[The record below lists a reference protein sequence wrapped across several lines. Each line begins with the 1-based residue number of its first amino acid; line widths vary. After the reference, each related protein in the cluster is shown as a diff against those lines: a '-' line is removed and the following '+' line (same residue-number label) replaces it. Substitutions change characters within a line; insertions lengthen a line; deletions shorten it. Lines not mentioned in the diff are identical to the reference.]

1 MRQHFPAKQSK
12 KKFPSAK
19 NKGTH
24 FLTSIHKGMTNKP
37 KPILF
42 LWHKRVSKTLL
53 TMKILV
59 LLFIISILPASA
71 ASVFSQN
78 AIISIDMQN
87 VTVREAL
94 HELER
99 HGGISFI
106 YNENLPGLHKIV
118 DLTFQ
123 DKPIKDVLRATLA
136 MADIKYAEIREDFI
150 VLLSA
155 SDQLQAPAY
164 TVTGR
169 VVDDAGVTL
178 PGVTIV
184 VKGSPAI
191 GTVTDIDG
199 RFAINVPDADATLVF
214 SFIGMATQEVA
225 LEGRTVLNVVLGRAI
240 TALDEVV
247 VVGYGTIRK
256 VDITGSVSTVSGDDM
271 IIAPQANFEMG
282 LQGRVAG
289 LQMTSTSAEPGG
301 GISVNV
307 RGTNS
312 LLGNN
317 EPLYVID
324 GFPMQNDN
332 LGRTGGWEGQ
342 RPTNLLASLNPN
354 DIESVQ
360 VLKDASATAIYGARG
375 ANGVILITTKRGRSG
390 DARVDFDYS
399 QSFSNVGGGP
409 FPLVNVYDYARL
421 ENEFYDN
428 TNSTNHRFT
437 TAPNRWGLQN
447 VSPEELRTTYGDG
460 TDWFDHVLQT
470 GMTSNYNLAIHGG
483 DRVLYHISGNY
494 YTERGVVIASDFNR
508 AQFRVNLASQVNDR
522 LKVDVSLSQS
532 RTQGSRML
540 QTGRVLAGGP
550 NRLGIITEAFRASP
564 ITTPEQAFEHNN
576 LLQHVTG
583 SGGVSH
589 FIYNPVR
596 QANEVTNSNASNF
609 FIGSANLDYN
619 ILNDLKITMRAGG
632 NILDE
637 ERILFYPMS
646 VPLGLQSNGMGQH
659 AVFKKNDYLFEN
671 FLTYNKTFAEK
682 HTVNLVGGYSV
693 QSEERK
699 SIGMSGSN
707 YAVDL
712 LGIYGWSN
720 LNNPMSPSTGI
731 SQINTASVYGRLFYN
746 FNDRYLV
753 TFTGRRDGS
762 SVFAEERKYSFFP
775 SVAVAWNVSNEEFL
789 SDMTAL
795 SDLKVRASYG
805 LVGNQA
811 ISPYQSLAR
820 AGSASY
826 PFGTATGIGYMPT
839 GAPNANL
846 LWETTRQFNAGVDVG
861 FLERYNVSI
870 DYYKKN
876 TVDLLQAKP
885 VPTTTGYT
893 SFTTNFGEISN
904 TGVELQLGARVLQG
918 PLRWNTDISW
928 SLNRSVIEDL
938 GLAVDGTPIEFAQVP
953 GTQIQNIPSH
963 MFVKGH
969 PVGTFWGWTLDGL
982 LQQSDFDAGYPL
994 RGAQRL
1000 GGMKYVDVNDDG
1012 VINDLDQGVIGTAQ
1026 PDFIFG
1032 WNNSLSYKRFT
1043 MNLFING
1050 VVGGQIMN
1058 LSRIYTHSGLFGNTG
1073 GRASQEY
1080 ADDYWRPDNTDAKH
1094 PAPGGGVN
1102 AASTFLLEDA
1112 TYVRVKTISLAY
1124 QIPTARVIFIR
1135 SSEVYLMI
1143 DNLFTFTNYSGFD
1156 PEVSFSGQA
1165 SYAANLDQGAY
1176 PRPRSVTF
1184 GVRMGL

>member
-1 MRQHFPAKQSK
+1 
-12 KKFPSAK
+12 
-19 NKGTH
+19 
-24 FLTSIHKGMTNKP
+24 
-37 KPILF
+37 
-42 LWHKRVSKTLL
+42 
-53 TMKILV
+53 MKICI
-59 LLFIISILPASA
+59 LLFIVSIFPVTA

-78 AIISIDMQN
+78 ATISIDLQG
-87 VTVREAL
+87 VTLREAL
-94 HELER
+94 NEFER
-99 HGGISFI
+99 YGGISFI
-106 YNENLPGLHKIV
+106 YNENLPGLNKRV
-118 DLTFQ
+118 NLLYQ
-123 DKPIKDVLRATLA
+123 DQPIKDVLGDALGQ
-136 MADIKYAEIREDFI
+136 ADIRYEKIRDNFI

-155 SDQLQAPAY
+155 SDQFQAPAN

-169 VVDDAGVTL
+169 VVDDTGVTL

-184 VKGSPAI
+184 VKGFRMI

-199 RFAINVPDADATLVF
+199 RFAISVPAADAILVF

-360 VLKDASATAIYGARG
+360 VLKDASATAIYGSRG
-375 ANGVILITTKRGRSG
+375 ANGVILITTKRGKSG
-390 DARVDFDYS
+390 DAKVDFDYS

-421 ENEFYDN
+421 ENEFYTN

-437 TAPNRWGLQN
+437 TQLNRWGLQN
-447 VSPEELRTTYGDG
+447 VSPEELRTTYGEG

-483 DRVLYHISGNY
+483 DRILYHISGNY
-494 YTERGVVIASDFNR
+494 YKEKGVVIASDFNR

-522 LKVDVSLSQS
+522 LKVDVSISQS

-550 NRLGIITEAFRASP
+550 DRLGTITEAFRASP
-564 ITTPEQAFEHNN
+564 ITTPEQTFAHNN
-576 LLQHVTG
+576 LTQHIPG
-583 SGGVSH
+583 LGGVSN
-589 FIYNPVR
+589 FTYNPVR
-596 QANEVTNSNASNF
+596 QANAVTNSNASNF
-609 FIGSANLDYN
+609 FIGSANMDYN
-619 ILNDLKITMRAGG
+619 ILNDLKVTLRAGG
-632 NILDE
+632 NIQDE
-637 ERILFYPMS
+637 ERVLFYPMS
-646 VPLGLQSNGMGQH
+646 VPLGLQSNGLGENTF
-659 AVFKKNDYLFEN
+659 FKKNDFLFES
-671 FLTYNKTFAEK
+671 FFTYNKTFADK
-682 HTVNLVGGYSV
+682 HTLNFVGGYSV

-699 SIGMSGSN
+699 GINLSGSN

-720 LNNPMSPSTGI
+720 LKNPMSPSTGI
-731 SQINTASVYGRLFYN
+731 SKINTASIYGRLFYN
-746 FNDRYLV
+746 FSDRYLV

-762 SVFAEERKYSFFP
+762 SVFAEAMKYSFFP
-775 SVAVAWNVSNEEFL
+775 SVAAAWNVSNEDFM
-789 SDMTAL
+789 SDITAL
-795 SDLKVRASYG
+795 SELKIRVSYG

-839 GAPNANL
+839 GAPNASL
-846 LWETTRQFNAGVDVG
+846 IWETTRQFNAGVDVG

-918 PLRWNTDISW
+918 ALRWNTDVSW

-938 GLAVDGTPIEFAQVP
+938 GLAVDGSLIEFAQVP
-953 GTQIQNIPSH
+953 GTQIQNIPTH
-963 MFVKGH
+963 MFVRGH
-969 PVGTFWGWTLDGL
+969 PVGTFWGWTIDGL
-982 LQQSDFDAGYPL
+982 LQQSDFDAGYPR

-1000 GGMKYVDVNDDG
+1000 GGLKYVDIHEDG

-1058 LSRIYTHSGLFGNTG
+1058 MTRVYTHSGLFGNQG

-1080 ADDYWRPDNTDAKH
+1080 ADDYWRPDNTGATY

-1112 TYVRVKTISLAY
+1112 TYVRVKTLSLGY
-1124 QIPTARVIFIR
+1124 QIPTARIR
-1135 SSEVYLMI
+1135 FVRNAEIYLMI
-1143 DNLFTFTNYSGFD
+1143 NNLFTFTNYSGFD

-1176 PRPRSVTF
+1176 PRPRSITF